1 MNRGKLFTLSWR
13 EKVDLFNKLLFSPL
27 GLHYLCGIVE
37 TITLQELNG
46 RVKSAL
52 LFEMPDAYWVQAEIS
67 GISPSSQGHCYLEL
81 VQKDTAGRTFLAKA
95 KANVWRNTWLQL
107 KHYFE
112 SETGETL
119 KVGMKVLLQVTVT
132 FHEVYGYSLVV
143 QDIDPTYT
151 MGDMARRR
159 KEILD
164 QLAKDGVI
172 GLNRELEIPLLPQ
185 RIAVISSATAAG
197 WGDFRNQL
205 TNNVYGFRFY
215 VKLFQA
221 AMQGDDVE
229 RSVISALNSV
239 AEHRDDFDLVVIIRG
254 GGAVSELSC
263 FDSYNLAFNIAN
275 FPLPVITGIGHER
288 DDTVADT
295 VAHTKVKT
303 PTAAA
308 EFIINRV
315 FDTAQQLEI
324 LSRRLGDAVMNRMS
338 TENVRLERLSQK
350 LPSLFAVLKVRHEQM
365 LENIWNRSVTGVR
378 NLLTV
383 KSHKLELAEKSI
395 AAADPALILKRGFSL
410 TRVNGHV
417 VKCAS
422 DLKKGDILTTVLA
435 DGTVESEII

>member
-1 MNRGKLFTLSWR
+1 M
-13 EKVDLFNKLLFSPL
+13 EA
-27 GLHYLCGIVE
+27 
-37 TITLQELNG
+37 ITLLELNG
-46 RVKSAL
+46 RVRSTL
-52 LFEMPDAYWVQAEIS
+52 QFEMPDAYWVQAEIS
-67 GISPSSQGHCYLEL
+67 SISPSGQGHCYLEL
-81 VQKDTAGRTFLAKA
+81 VQKDATGRNFLAKA
-95 KANVWRNTWLQL
+95 KANIWRGTWLKL
-107 KHYFE
+107 KPYFE
-112 SETGETL
+112 AQTGETL

-159 KEILD
+159 KEILE
-164 QLAKDGVI
+164 QLEKDGVI
-172 GLNRELEIPLLPQ
+172 GLNRELEIPALPQ

-205 TNNVYGFRFY
+205 DGNIYGFRFY
-215 VKLFQA
+215 VKLFPA

-229 RSVISALNSV
+229 RSVISALNAV
-239 AEHRDDFDLVVIIRG
+239 AMRREDFDVVIIIRG

-288 DDTVADT
+288 DDTVADV

-315 FDTAQQLEI
+315 FDTASELEN
-324 LSRRLGDAVMNRMS
+324 LTRRMS
-338 TENVRLERLSQK
+338 DAITEKMNAEKVRIERMSQK
-350 LPSLFAVLKVRHEQM
+350 LPSLFAVLKTRQEQV
-365 LENIWNRSVTGVR
+365 LETLWIRSVNGVR
-378 NLLTV
+378 NMLTAQA
-383 KSHKLELAEKSI
+383 HKLEIVDKTL
-395 AAADPALILKRGFSL
+395 AAADPQVILRRGYSL
-410 TRVNGHV
+410 TRLNGRA

-422 DLKKGDILTTVLA
+422 DLKKGDRLTTVFA
-435 DGTVESEII
+435 DGSVESEII

>member
-1 MNRGKLFTLSWR
+1 M
-13 EKVDLFNKLLFSPL
+13 D
-27 GLHYLCGIVE
+27 

-46 RVKSAL
+46 RVKSTL
-52 LFEMPDAYWVQAEIS
+52 QFEMPDAYWVQAEIS
-67 GISPSSQGHCYLEL
+67 GISPSGQGHCYLEL
-81 VQKDTAGRTFLAKA
+81 VQKDTTGRTFLAKA
-95 KANVWRNTWLQL
+95 KANVWRNTWL
-107 KHYFE
+107 KIKPYFE
-112 SETGETL
+112 AETGESL

-172 GLNRELEIPLLPQ
+172 GLNHELEIPVLPH

-197 WGDFRNQL
+197 YGDFRNQL
-205 TNNVYGFRFY
+205 ANNVYGFRFY

-229 RSVISALNSV
+229 RSVIAALDAV
-239 AEHRDDFDLVVIIRG
+239 AARMDDFDLVVIIRG

-263 FDSYNLAFNIAN
+263 FDSYNLAYNIAN

-288 DDTVADT
+288 DDTVADV

-308 EFIINRV
+308 EFIINMV
-315 FDTAQQLEI
+315 FDTAQVLET
-324 LSRRLGDAVMNRMS
+324 LARRMGDAVTGRMN
-338 TENVRLERLSQK
+338 TETVRLERLAQK
-350 LPSLFAVLKVRHEQM
+350 LPSLFAVLKVRYEQM
-365 LENIWNRSVTGVR
+365 LENMWNKSVTGVS
-378 NLLTV
+378 NLLTARV
-383 KSHKLELAEKSI
+383 HKLELLEKSI
-395 AAADPALILKRGFSL
+395 SAADPALILKRGFSL
-410 TRVNGHV
+410 TRCNGHV
-417 VKCAS
+417 VSSAS
-422 DLKKGDILTTVLA
+422 DLKPGDRLTTVLA
-435 DGTVESEII
+435 DGSVESEII

>member
-1 MNRGKLFTLSWR
+1 MRTMEPLTLL
-13 EKVDLFNKLLFSPL
+13 D
-27 GLHYLCGIVE
+27 
-37 TITLQELNG
+37 LNG
-46 RVKSAL
+46 RVKSTL

-67 GISPSSQGHCYLEL
+67 SISPSSQGHCYLEL
-81 VQKDTAGRTFLAKA
+81 VQKDTSGKTFLAKA
-95 KANVWRNTWLQL
+95 KANIWRNTWLRL
-107 KHYFE
+107 KPYFE
-112 SETGETL
+112 AETGESL

-159 KEILD
+159 KEIID
-164 QLAKDGVI
+164 QLTKDGVI
-172 GLNRELEIPLLPQ
+172 GLNRELEIPVLPQ

-205 TNNVYGFRFY
+205 ANNVYGFRFY

-229 RSVISALNSV
+229 RSVISALDAV
-239 AEHRDDFDLVVIIRG
+239 AACRDDFDIVVIIRG

-263 FDSYNLAFNIAN
+263 FDSYNLAYNIAN

-288 DDTVADT
+288 DDTVADV

-308 EFIINRV
+308 EFIISRV
-315 FDTAQQLEI
+315 FDTAQLLEM
-324 LSRRLGDAVMNRMS
+324 LVRRMGDAVAERMNA
-338 TENVRLERLSQK
+338 ENIRLERLAQK
-350 LPSLFAVLKVRHEQM
+350 IPSLFAVLRVRHEQM
-365 LENIWNRSVTGVR
+365 LENMWNRSVTGVR

-383 KSHKLELAEKSI
+383 KGHKLELLEKSI
-395 AAADPALILKRGFSL
+395 TAADPALILKRGFSL
-410 TRVNGHV
+410 TRCNGHV
-417 VKCAS
+417 VSRAL
-422 DLKKGDILTTVLA
+422 DLKQGDRLTTVLA
-435 DGTVESEII
+435 DGTVESVII

>member
-1 MNRGKLFTLSWR
+1 M
-13 EKVDLFNKLLFSPL
+13 
-27 GLHYLCGIVE
+27 E

-46 RVKSAL
+46 RVKSTL
-52 LFEMPDAYWVQAEIS
+52 QFEMPDAYWVQAEIS
-67 GISPSSQGHCYLEL
+67 GISPSGQGHCYLEL
-81 VQKDTAGRTFLAKA
+81 VQKDTTGRTFLAKA
-95 KANVWRNTWLQL
+95 KANVWRNTWLKL
-107 KHYFE
+107 KPYFE
-112 SETGETL
+112 AETGESL

-143 QDIDPTYT
+143 WDIDPTYT

-172 GLNRELEIPLLPQ
+172 GLNRELEIPMLPQ

-197 WGDFRNQL
+197 YGDFCNQL
-205 TNNVYGFRFY
+205 ANNAYGFRFY
-215 VKLFQA
+215 VNLFQA

-229 RSVISALNSV
+229 RSVIAALDAV
-239 AEHRDDFDLVVIIRG
+239 AARMDDFDVVIIIRG

-263 FDSYNLAFNIAN
+263 FDSYNLAYNIAN

-288 DDTVADT
+288 DDTVADV

-308 EFIINRV
+308 EFIISRV
-315 FDTAQQLEI
+315 FDTAQALEG
-324 LSRRLGDAVMNRMS
+324 LARRMGDAVTGRMNAE
-338 TENVRLERLSQK
+338 TVRLERLAQK
-350 LPSLFAVLKVRHEQM
+350 LPSLFAVLKVRNEQM
-365 LENIWNRSVTGVR
+365 LENIWNRSVNGVR

-383 KSHKLELAEKSI
+383 KNHRLELLEKSI

-410 TRVNGHV
+410 TRCNGHV
-417 VKCAS
+417 VNRAS
-422 DLKKGDILTTVLA
+422 DLKPGDRLTTVLA
-435 DGTVESEII
+435 DGTVESEIIG